1 VATLEQVVAAEGI
14 ELPVLAS
21 EIVETPVVKKKAG
34 KKKRRRYRRRR
45 GRPMNTAER
54 DWYTWNHDFDTI
66 LHELVKNPI
75 VNRIAPKTLV
85 KRAEQFADAMLETQ
99 NRRKPPGVK
108 SNGRF

>member
-1 VATLEQVVAAEGI
+1 MATLEQVVAAE
-14 ELPVLAS
+14 VMS
-21 EIVETPVVKKKAG
+21 EVGVDTPVVKKAG
-34 KKKRRRYRRRR
+34 KKKRRKASRYRRRR
-45 GRPMNTAER
+45 GRLMNTAER

-66 LHELVKNPI
+66 LHELVKNPL

-108 SNGRF
+108 SSGRF